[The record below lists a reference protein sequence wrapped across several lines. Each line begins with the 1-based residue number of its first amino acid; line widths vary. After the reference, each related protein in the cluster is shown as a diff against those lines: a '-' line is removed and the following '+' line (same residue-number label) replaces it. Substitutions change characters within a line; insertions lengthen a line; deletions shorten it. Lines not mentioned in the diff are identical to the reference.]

1 MVVPEMNEP
10 YYPVSILVCVVMFFM
25 RGELLMSL
33 LFFAVYIGT
42 WLATNFLAWPNLVR
56 FGRILFVL
64 VGLVWWEIP
73 WTLRGH
79 CSRDQRVVD
88 SIVYTV

>member
-1 MVVPEMNEP
+1 MVVFEMNEP

-42 WLATNFLAWPNLVR
+42 WLATNILAWPNLVR

-64 VGLVWWEIP
+64 VALCGA
-73 WTLRGH
+73 TLLSGPEGVR
-79 CSRDQRVVD
+79 
-88 SIVYTV
+88 

>member
-1 MVVPEMNEP
+1 MVVFEMNEP
-10 YYPVSILVCVVMFFM
+10 YYPVSILVCVVMIFM

-42 WLATNFLAWPNLVR
+42 WLATNVLDSPNLVH
-56 FGRILFVL
+56 FVRILFKL

-73 WTLRGH
+73 WTLWGH
-79 CSRDQRVVD
+79 CSRDRSVVD
-88 SIVYTV
+88 STVYTV

>member
-1 MVVPEMNEP
+1 MVVFEMNEP
-10 YYPVSILVCVVMFFM
+10 YCPVSILVCVVMFFM

-79 CSRDQRVVD
+79 CSRDQRVLD
-88 SIVYTV
+88 R